1 MLQKGVEKIEIKNF
15 AKFKPTLKEL
25 GRAVERGGE
34 AVIFTGALTSKEG
47 PRERNLPLFES
58 YFKILPGPRIKS
70 TILST
75 ALELGQPIKVRLK
88 LNFTNDCTGSTWY

>member
-1 MLQKGVEKIEIKNF
+1 M
-15 AKFKPTLKEL
+15 

-34 AVIFTGALTSKEG
+34 AVIFTGARTEKGGL
-47 PRERNLPLFES
+47 RERNAPLFGS

-75 ALELGQPIKVRLK
+75 ALGMGKIPGNSKKPQE
-88 LNFTNDCTGSTWY
+88 